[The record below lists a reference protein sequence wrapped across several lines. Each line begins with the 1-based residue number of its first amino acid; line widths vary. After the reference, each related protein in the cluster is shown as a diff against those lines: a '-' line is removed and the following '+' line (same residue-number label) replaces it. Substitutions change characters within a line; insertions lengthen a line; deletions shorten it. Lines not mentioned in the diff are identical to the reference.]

1 MSSLNLN
8 KPEATAAV
16 QDTDPVGVQIIPQS
30 EPEADLLLMLDIESL
45 ALGPRPVI
53 TQIALLGY
61 EIESDE
67 HIPDFYS
74 QYLPIEPQQ
83 QIIPPRV
90 IMASTLSWWF
100 KQSDEARA
108 NFDLNSGTDFEDLVA
123 ALRGLVAAFNRLTKN
138 GTRNYEL
145 SAKGPKFDVVAVETL
160 LHELGLEVPWNYQR
174 VTDVRQDCWRA
185 KINPKNVAKPKGTI
199 PHVAYWDARWQI
211 EQWLEARK
219 VRVGGR
225 G

>member
-1 MSSLNLN
+1 MSTLNL
-8 KPEATAAV
+8 KQV
-16 QDTDPVGVQIIPQS
+16 QDTDPATTDTQETGVIPQT
-30 EPEADLLLMLDIESL
+30 ETEADLLLMLDIESL

-61 EIESDE
+61 EVESDE
-67 HIPDFYS
+67 YIADFYN

-83 QIIPPRV
+83 QIIPARV
-90 IMASTLSWWF
+90 IQATTLSWWM

-123 ALRGLVAAFNRLTKN
+123 ALRGLIHSFNRLTLN

-160 LHELGLEVPWNYQR
+160 LTELGLEVPWDYSR
-174 VTDVRQDCWRA
+174 VTDVRQDCRRA
-185 KINPKNVAKPKGTI
+185 RINPKDVPKPKGTI